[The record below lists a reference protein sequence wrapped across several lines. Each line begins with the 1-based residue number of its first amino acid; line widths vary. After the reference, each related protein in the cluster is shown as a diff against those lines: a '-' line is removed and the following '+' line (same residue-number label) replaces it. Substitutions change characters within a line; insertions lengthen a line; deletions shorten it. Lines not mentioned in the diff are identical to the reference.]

1 MAKQKPMKIRAR
13 KKGKFVEIKVLMYHP
28 MDTGLRKDKK
38 TGKVIPAHF
47 IKEVSITHNDNNAMN
62 VNMGIAVSTNP
73 FLSFRI
79 KNAGSGDIIGV
90 KWTDNTGES
99 DSREVKIS

>member
-1 MAKQKPMKIRAR
+1 MAKQKPMKIRAS
-13 KKGKFVEIKVLMYHP
+13 KKGNLAQVKVLMFHP

-47 IKEVSITHNDNNAMN
+47 IKEVSVTHNGNGVMN

-79 KNAGSGDIIGV
+79 KNAGSGDTIGV
-90 KWTDNTGES
+90 KWIDNTGES